1 VKTTARRL
9 TWLASGWFVFG
20 ILESIRT
27 VILIV
32 LAPQLNRSWSQWSTA
47 SRWTDLLLVI
57 SFMKGNAYPSAATL
71 GPGFINWLQTWS
83 ASMAALS
90 FIAAL
95 ALYARA
101 KWGRTI
107 VLVAAL
113 FALIHPI
120 LGTVLGIYTLSLL
133 LPARAAVEYQHIAGA
148 QASNG

>member
-1 VKTTARRL
+1 
-9 TWLASGWFVFG
+9 
-20 ILESIRT
+20 
-27 VILIV
+27 
-32 LAPQLNRSWSQWSTA
+32 
-47 SRWTDLLLVI
+47 
-57 SFMKGNAYPSAATL
+57 MKGNAYPSAAAL
-71 GPGFINWLQTWS
+71 GPGFIDWLQTWS

-133 LPARAAVEYQHIAGA
+133 LPAQAAVEYQHIAGA
-148 QASNG
+148 KASKG